1 MKEQAEQETKIAAS
15 AADILPGLVSLDP
28 LRLSGED
35 RLLVLLASAA
45 HFDGRLSPA
54 AWQAATRLLHEV
66 FDAGG
71 SSGRSFSTIQARFHA
86 ALLLDPVPPESFA
99 RDASLAAEV
108 DALPAEKAERLRRGV
123 MELCPAYGQML
134 SRPGQGAEP
143 AEASRPLLTLP
154 FGRRDGQAEGDKGN
168 DEGAER
174 IIMKG
179 GLAVPQSRRDPL
191 LPEALQKGI
200 STGLEALARGA
211 TTPYHW
217 ASRYFG
223 AMNVMRLFPLFGKRE
238 HEAPVP
244 ACFRETAGSAEALE
258 RLSLSA
264 GDVDLFQQAADFGL
278 LMREQPFTV
287 VMAGEGKRGKS
298 SLVNALLGREVSPV
312 RESMAAT
319 AAVVRFRWGEKFR
332 GRARPLSG
340 EERARLESVVSGG
353 SSSADAIPRG
363 QDGGEG
369 EWIGEASRLAG
380 LLVQAHP
387 GGEGRSAYAEVE
399 MPAELL
405 RGGLVLVDTPGLNA
419 ASDVQNYLAYQ
430 ACLEADCLV
439 FVMDARRPES
449 ASETELMRLVA
460 KMGRAA
466 GVIGVVTGM
475 DRLNE
480 KTSRELA
487 LGEARRV
494 LAAAQEEGLT
504 VLGLLDINAREA
516 MSARCGAL
524 ARSGGAEFQRLRAL
538 IMESHA
544 AGARPGPEVVSRVRL
559 KGEALARTALEQAP
573 VLLKK
578 ELAALP
584 DAQHDVFLAS
594 HKDRL
599 HKVLEKCAGQAQA
612 VARAAA
618 VDIESWRREQERSLD
633 EWEETTV
640 LRIMDAAGRHADEL
654 GGSMFSAKKW
664 KEFNETV
671 IPGIA
676 RDSLNELLIERRSL
690 QRDWNE
696 KLRQFSGAMREI
708 SVLCLDAV
716 IVEDKELTSVK
727 ELSLSRTLW
736 LVQANDMLKKIG
748 LVGSGMALHSIGG
761 LGLGLGAAL
770 GGLHWWAMVPVALVG
785 GLIWLLRRAGD
796 PARCRRIFLDKKEE
810 SIRAWTARQKKRL
823 AEVLDENFGE
833 LTAAY
838 RQAAEESLMPA
849 IFMLAE
855 EEASISVYLKV
866 LEKMRADAGMK
877 AQEMQEQ
884 ARALTVSL
892 ERLEAE

>member
-1 MKEQAEQETKIAAS
+1 MKEQADQETKIAAS
-15 AADILPGLVSLDP
+15 AAGILPGLASLDP
-28 LRLSGED
+28 LRLCGED

-54 AWQAATRLLHEV
+54 AWQAATRILHDV

-99 RDASLAAEV
+99 KDKSLHADV
-108 DALPAEKAERLRRGV
+108 DALPAEKAERLRRGL
-123 MELCPAYGQML
+123 MELCPPYGQIFAGPVHDGEHEDG
-134 SRPGQGAEP
+134 SRTGSTLAFRRTDAQGEEPGH
-143 AEASRPLLTLP
+143 
-154 FGRRDGQAEGDKGN
+154 GN
-168 DEGAER
+168 DGAER
-174 IIMKG
+174 IIMEG
-179 GLAVPQSRRDPL
+179 GLAIPQAKRPAL
-191 LPEALQKGI
+191 LPDALQKGI
-200 STGLEALARGA
+200 TGLEALARSA
-211 TTPYHW
+211 THPYHW
-217 ASRYFG
+217 ATRYFG
-223 AMNVMRLFPLFGKRE
+223 AMNVMRLFPLFAKGAAD
-238 HEAPVP
+238 APVP
-244 ACFRETAGSAEALE
+244 ACFRETAGSAGALE
-258 RLSLSA
+258 RLSLSV

-287 VMAGEGKRGKS
+287 VVAGEGKRGKS

-312 RESMAAT
+312 RESVAAT

-340 EERARLESVVSGG
+340 EERARLESIVSGSPAG
-353 SSSADAIPRG
+353 GDAVPGG
-363 QDGGEG
+363 QAGAEG
-369 EWIGEASRLAG
+369 EWIEEAARLAG
-380 LLVQAHP
+380 LLVQTHP

-399 MPAELL
+399 MPAEIL

-419 ASDVQNYLAYQ
+419 ASDAQNYLAYQ

-480 KTSRELA
+480 KTSRDLA

-516 MSARCGAL
+516 MSARCGAF

-538 IMESHA
+538 ILESHA
-544 AGARPGPEVVSRVRL
+544 AGARPGPELVSRVRI
-559 KGEALARTALEQAP
+559 KGEALARKALEQAP
-573 VLLKK
+573 VLLKR

-584 DAQHDVFLAS
+584 DPQHDVFLSS

-599 HKVLEKCAGQAQA
+599 HKVLEKCAAQAQA

-618 VDIESWRREQERSLD
+618 VDIEAWRREQERSLD

-664 KEFNETV
+664 MEFNEDT
-671 IPGIA
+671 IPRIA
-676 RDSLNELLIERRSL
+676 RDSLNELLVERRSL

-727 ELSLSRTLW
+727 ELSLSRTQW

-796 PARCRRIFLDKKEE
+796 PARCRRIFLDKKEGA
-810 SIRAWTARQKKRL
+810 IRAWTARQKTRL
-823 AEVLDENFGE
+823 AEVLDQNFGE

-884 ARALTVSL
+884 ARALTASL
-892 ERLEAE
+892 ERLDEE